1 MALINCHEC
10 ETPISN
16 TAKACPHC
24 GAKKPK
30 VRWRENLLAVVIIV
44 FVLIWAIE
52 WGWLS

>member
-10 ETPISN
+10 GTPISN

-30 VRWRENLLAVVIIV
+30 VRWRENLIAVVIIAV
-44 FVLIWAIE
+44 FFIVLFSINWPT
-52 WGWLS
+52 